1 MQRSLLHS
9 SVPPKSRSERFPSQV
24 KDISRKMVANNTSWQ
39 QGGERNG
46 VYALSPDKAHHI
58 TGILNAKTEENVSL
72 LKKSMITSHHR
83 SSQMGQKQQ
92 ESDAPSNYKNNK
104 LFLARDYA
112 KISDESQSER
122 HELKF
127 KVNKVTIKS
136 QITTDS
142 IDVSKPTHR
151 RQGFD
156 DVDLM
161 MQHQK
166 AKREVLF
173 Y

>member
-9 SVPPKSRSERFPSQV
+9 SIPPKSRSERFPSQV
-24 KDISRKMVANNTSWQ
+24 KDISRKMVANNTSRP

-46 VYALSPDKAHHI
+46 VYALSPDKGHH
-58 TGILNAKTEENVSL
+58 TEENVSL

-83 SSQMGQKQQ
+83 SSQRGQKQQ

-104 LFLARDYA
+104 LFMARDYV

-122 HELKF
+122 LELKF
-127 KVNKVTIKS
+127 KDNKATIKS

-142 IDVSKPTHR
+142 IDVSKPAHR

-161 MQHQK
+161 MQNQK
-166 AKREVLF
+166 AKREVLL

>member
-1 MQRSLLHS
+1 
-9 SVPPKSRSERFPSQV
+9 
-24 KDISRKMVANNTSWQ
+24 MVANDTSRQ
-39 QGGERNG
+39 QSGERNG
-46 VYALSPDKAHHI
+46 VYALSSDKAHHI
-58 TGILNAKTEENVSL
+58 TGVLYAKTEENVSL
-72 LKKSMITSHHR
+72 LKKSMITGHHR
-83 SSQMGQKQQ
+83 SSQRGQKQQ
-92 ESDAPSNYKNNK
+92 ESDAPLNYNNNK

-112 KISDESQSER
+112 KTSDDSQSER

-127 KVNKVTIKS
+127 KDNKVTVKS

-161 MQHQK
+161 MQNQK